1 MLPSWEE
8 RLTLGAGKV
17 ITNNTRK
24 NGSCGLAGD
33 LHMGK
38 WDQGEQ
44 NGPNHDVKQDSML
57 SELQGTPTAGI
68 FFVQRIE
75 YGRMDWEPEGRLPS
89 TRELD
94 HGRCGVACH
103 TREFGFF

>member
-1 MLPSWEE
+1 MGLVGWLEISTWESGTKE
-8 RLTLGAGKV
+8 NK
-17 ITNNTRK
+17 
-24 NGSCGLAGD
+24 
-33 LHMGK
+33 M
-38 WDQGEQ
+38 DQ
-44 NGPNHDVKQDSML
+44 NHDVKQDSML

-89 TRELD
+89 RRELD

>member
-1 MLPSWEE
+1 MGWPEISTWESGTKE
-8 RLTLGAGKV
+8 SKR
-17 ITNNTRK
+17 
-24 NGSCGLAGD
+24 
-33 LHMGK
+33 
-38 WDQGEQ
+38 DQ
-44 NGPNHDVKQDSML
+44 NHDVKQDSML

-75 YGRMDWEPEGRLPS
+75 YGRMDGEPEGRLPS